1 MWRYVISFHSS
12 VQLQL
17 YWSTFLKYLSSFQ
30 VVKLPASLIRKFP
43 SLCFQY
49 RSFSCSVKHLRLLS
63 NTWGLVSFGYISEN
77 MLWLCICFL
86 SSLNIRMKGDEA
98 LYHKDYSESFLTP
111 SSQKDNISRK
121 INYERWCPSGNDT
134 GILKKKELG
143 VLQLGVGA
151 TTVRL
156 VLQMLLHWVVGDSW
170 QIV

>member
-30 VVKLPASLIRKFP
+30 VVKLPESLIRKFP

-49 RSFSCSVKHLRLLS
+49 RSFSCSVKHLRPLS

-86 SSLNIRMKGDEA
+86 SSLNIRMKGHEA

-121 INYERWCPSGNDT
+121 INYERWC
-134 GILKKKELG
+134 
-143 VLQLGVGA
+143 
-151 TTVRL
+151 
-156 VLQMLLHWVVGDSW
+156 LLWYAKNLPDINVCFFFLM
-170 QIV
+170 